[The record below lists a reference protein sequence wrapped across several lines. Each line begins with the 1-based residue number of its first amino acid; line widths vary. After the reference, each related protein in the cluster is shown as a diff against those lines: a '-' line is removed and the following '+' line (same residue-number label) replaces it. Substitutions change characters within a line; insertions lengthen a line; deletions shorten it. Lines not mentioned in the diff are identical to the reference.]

1 MSLDSNTIA
10 HQYTSKYDTVDI
22 NKYITGLSGKE
33 ANIDQEDINLIEI
46 YFINRH
52 NIQKSYDAQETQEM
66 QDTQD
71 TQDTQDNVI
80 DVSVKNSLETF
91 IDNYYKKSRVEKY
104 KSYTHKERTYTYEL
118 SNDNQYVSSK
128 IKKNMD
134 ILGNI
139 LVICSKNNKQP
150 NYTFPCTNEI
160 DSISE
165 YTIKEYK
172 ISNRISLIMHSDSD
186 NDNDIKTLYI
196 EYRHSNNVDIDKINE
211 TINKIIR
218 KILYQLS
225 QP

>member
-1 MSLDSNTIA
+1 MSQPVS
-10 HQYTSKYDTVDI
+10 SKSGTLDI
-22 NKYITGLSGKE
+22 NKYITGFPSVVG
-33 ANIDQEDINLIEI
+33 DGSQEDINLIEI
-46 YFINRH
+46 YFINRGIRGQQE
-52 NIQKSYDAQETQEM
+52 NIM
-66 QDTQD
+66 
-71 TQDTQDNVI
+71 

-104 KSYTHKERTYTYEL
+104 KSYTHKERIYTYEL
-118 SNDNQYVSSK
+118 SNDNQFVSSK
-128 IKKNMD
+128 IKKHMD
-134 ILGNI
+134 ILDNI

-160 DSISE
+160 DSVSE
-165 YTIKEYK
+165 YIIKEYK
-172 ISNRISLIMHSDSD
+172 ISNRISLILRCDSGGD
-186 NDNDIKTLYI
+186 SGSEEINTLYI

>member
-1 MSLDSNTIA
+1 MSLPVS
-10 HQYTSKYDTVDI
+10 SKSGTLDI
-22 NKYITGLSGKE
+22 NKYITGFPSVVG
-33 ANIDQEDINLIEI
+33 DGSQEDINLIEI
-46 YFINRH
+46 YFINRGIRGQQE
-52 NIQKSYDAQETQEM
+52 NIM
-66 QDTQD
+66 
-71 TQDTQDNVI
+71 

-104 KSYTHKERTYTYEL
+104 KSYTHKERIYTYEL
-118 SNDNQYVSSK
+118 SNDNQFVSSK
-128 IKKNMD
+128 IKKHMD
-134 ILGNI
+134 IIDNI

-165 YTIKEYK
+165 YIIKEYK
-172 ISNRISLIMHSDSD
+172 ISNRISLILRCDSGGD
-186 NDNDIKTLYI
+186 SGSEEINTLYI

>member
-1 MSLDSNTIA
+1 MSQPVS
-10 HQYTSKYDTVDI
+10 SKSGTLDI
-22 NKYITGLSGKE
+22 NKYITGFPSVVG
-33 ANIDQEDINLIEI
+33 DGSQEDINLIEI
-46 YFINRH
+46 YFINRGIRGQQEQQE
-52 NIQKSYDAQETQEM
+52 NIM
-66 QDTQD
+66 
-71 TQDTQDNVI
+71 

-91 IDNYYKKSRVEKY
+91 IDNYYKKSRVENY
-104 KSYTHKERTYTYEL
+104 KSYTHKERIYTYEL

-128 IKKNMD
+128 IKKHMD
-134 ILGNI
+134 IIDNI

-165 YTIKEYK
+165 YIIKEYK
-172 ISNRISLIMHSDSD
+172 ISNRISLILRSDSCD
-186 NDNDIKTLYI
+186 SGGGSEEIKTLYI

-218 KILYQLS
+218 KILYQAS

>member
-1 MSLDSNTIA
+1 MSQPVS
-10 HQYTSKYDTVDI
+10 SKSGTLDI
-22 NKYITGLSGKE
+22 NKYITGFPSVVGGGS
-33 ANIDQEDINLIEI
+33 QEDINLIEI
-46 YFINRH
+46 YFINRG
-52 NIQKSYDAQETQEM
+52 IRGPQGQQE
-66 QDTQD
+66 
-71 TQDTQDNVI
+71 NVI

-91 IDNYYKKSRVEKY
+91 IDNYYKKSRVEMY
-104 KSYTHKERTYTYEL
+104 KSYTHKERIYTYEL

-134 ILGNI
+134 ILDNI

-160 DSISE
+160 YSVSE
-165 YTIKEYK
+165 YIIKEYK
-172 ISNRISLIMHSDSD
+172 ISNRISLILRCDSCD
-186 NDNDIKTLYI
+186 SGGGEEIKTLYI

>member
-1 MSLDSNTIA
+1 MSLPVS
-10 HQYTSKYDTVDI
+10 SKSGTLDI
-22 NKYITGLSGKE
+22 NKYITGFPSVVG
-33 ANIDQEDINLIEI
+33 DGSQEDINLIEI
-46 YFINRH
+46 YFINRGIRGQQGQQE
-52 NIQKSYDAQETQEM
+52 NIM
-66 QDTQD
+66 
-71 TQDTQDNVI
+71 

-104 KSYTHKERTYTYEL
+104 KSYTHKERIYTYEL

-128 IKKNMD
+128 IKKHMD
-134 ILGNI
+134 IIDNI

-165 YTIKEYK
+165 YIIKEYK
-172 ISNRISLIMHSDSD
+172 ISNRISLILRCDSGGD
-186 NDNDIKTLYI
+186 SGSEEINTLYI

>member
-1 MSLDSNTIA
+1 MSQLVS
-10 HQYTSKYDTVDI
+10 SKSGTLDI
-22 NKYITGLSGKE
+22 NKYITGFPSVVGGGS
-33 ANIDQEDINLIEI
+33 QEDINLIEI
-46 YFINRH
+46 YFINRGIP
-52 NIQKSYDAQETQEM
+52 NE
-66 QDTQD
+66 
-71 TQDTQDNVI
+71 NVI

-104 KSYTHKERTYTYEL
+104 KSYTHNERIYTYEL

-128 IKKNMD
+128 IKKHMD
-134 ILGNI
+134 ILDNI

-165 YTIKEYK
+165 YIIKEYK
-172 ISNRISLIMHSDSD
+172 ISNRISLILRCDSGGD
-186 NDNDIKTLYI
+186 SGSEEINTLYI

>member
-46 YFINRH
+46 YFINRR

-66 QDTQD
+66 QD

>member
-1 MSLDSNTIA
+1 MSSDSNTIT
-10 HQYTSKYDTVDI
+10 HQYTSKYNTVDI
-22 NKYITGLSGKE
+22 NKYIKGLSGKD
-33 ANIDQEDINLIEI
+33 ANIEQEDINLIEI
-46 YFINRH
+46 YFINRS
-52 NIQKSYDAQETQEM
+52 NIQKSYDSCDAQETQE
-66 QDTQD
+66 TQD
-71 TQDTQDNVI
+71 IQDNVI

-104 KSYTHKERTYTYEL
+104 KSYTHKERIYTYEL

-134 ILGNI
+134 ILDNI

-160 DSISE
+160 DSVSE
-165 YTIKEYK
+165 YIIKEYK
-172 ISNRISLIMHSDSD
+172 ISNRISLILRSDIGDSRAE
-186 NDNDIKTLYI
+186 IKTLYI

-218 KILYQLS
+218 KILYQS
-225 QP
+225 SHT

>member
-1 MSLDSNTIA
+1 MSLPVS
-10 HQYTSKYDTVDI
+10 SKSGTLDI
-22 NKYITGLSGKE
+22 NKYITGFPSVVG
-33 ANIDQEDINLIEI
+33 DGSQEDINLIEI
-46 YFINRH
+46 YFINRDIRGLQE
-52 NIQKSYDAQETQEM
+52 NIM
-66 QDTQD
+66 
-71 TQDTQDNVI
+71 

-104 KSYTHKERTYTYEL
+104 KSYTHKERIYTYEL

-128 IKKNMD
+128 IKKHMD
-134 ILGNI
+134 IIDNI

-160 DSISE
+160 DSIYE
-165 YTIKEYK
+165 YIIKEYK
-172 ISNRISLIMHSDSD
+172 ISNRISLILRCDSGGD
-186 NDNDIKTLYI
+186 SGSEEINTLYI

>member
-1 MSLDSNTIA
+1 MSLPVS
-10 HQYTSKYDTVDI
+10 SKSGTLDI
-22 NKYITGLSGKE
+22 NKYITGFPSVVG
-33 ANIDQEDINLIEI
+33 DGSQEDINLIEI
-46 YFINRH
+46 YFINRGIRGQQGQQE
-52 NIQKSYDAQETQEM
+52 NIM
-66 QDTQD
+66 
-71 TQDTQDNVI
+71 

-104 KSYTHKERTYTYEL
+104 KSYTHKERIYTYEL
-118 SNDNQYVSSK
+118 SNDNQFVSSK
-128 IKKNMD
+128 IKKHMD
-134 ILGNI
+134 IIDNI

-165 YTIKEYK
+165 YIIKEYK
-172 ISNRISLIMHSDSD
+172 ISNRISLILRGDSCD
-186 NDNDIKTLYI
+186 SGGGGEEINTLYI

-218 KILYQLS
+218 KILYQAS

>member
-1 MSLDSNTIA
+1 MSLPVS
-10 HQYTSKYDTVDI
+10 SKSGTLDI
-22 NKYITGLSGKE
+22 NKYITGFPSVVG
-33 ANIDQEDINLIEI
+33 DGSQEDINLIEI
-46 YFINRH
+46 YFINRGIRGQQEQQE
-52 NIQKSYDAQETQEM
+52 NIM
-66 QDTQD
+66 
-71 TQDTQDNVI
+71 

-91 IDNYYKKSRVEKY
+91 IDNYYKKSRVENY
-104 KSYTHKERTYTYEL
+104 KSYTHKERIYTYEL

-128 IKKNMD
+128 IKKHMD
-134 ILGNI
+134 ILDNI

-160 DSISE
+160 DSVSE
-165 YTIKEYK
+165 YIIKEYK
-172 ISNRISLIMHSDSD
+172 ISNRISLILRCDSGGD
-186 NDNDIKTLYI
+186 SGSEDINTLYI

>member
-1 MSLDSNTIA
+1 MSLPVS
-10 HQYTSKYDTVDI
+10 SKSGTLDI
-22 NKYITGLSGKE
+22 NKYITGFPSVVG
-33 ANIDQEDINLIEI
+33 DGSQEDINLIEI
-46 YFINRH
+46 YFINRD
-52 NIQKSYDAQETQEM
+52 IRGLQE
-66 QDTQD
+66 
-71 TQDTQDNVI
+71 NVI

-104 KSYTHKERTYTYEL
+104 KSYTHKERIYTYEL

-128 IKKNMD
+128 IKKHMD
-134 ILGNI
+134 IIDNI

-165 YTIKEYK
+165 YIIKEYK
-172 ISNRISLIMHSDSD
+172 ISNRISLILRCDSGGD
-186 NDNDIKTLYI
+186 SGSEEINTLYI

>member
-1 MSLDSNTIA
+1 MSQPVS
-10 HQYTSKYDTVDI
+10 SKSGTLDI
-22 NKYITGLSGKE
+22 NKYITGFPSVVG
-33 ANIDQEDINLIEI
+33 DGSQEDINLIEI
-46 YFINRH
+46 YFINRGIRGQQEQQE
-52 NIQKSYDAQETQEM
+52 NIM
-66 QDTQD
+66 
-71 TQDTQDNVI
+71 

-91 IDNYYKKSRVEKY
+91 IDNYYKKSRVENY
-104 KSYTHKERTYTYEL
+104 KSYTHKERIYTYEL

-128 IKKNMD
+128 IKKHMD
-134 ILGNI
+134 IIDNI

-160 DSISE
+160 DSVSE
-165 YTIKEYK
+165 YIIKEYK
-172 ISNRISLIMHSDSD
+172 ISNRISLILRSDSCD
-186 NDNDIKTLYI
+186 SGGGGEEIKTLYI

>member
-46 YFINRH
+46 YFINRR
-52 NIQKSYDAQETQEM
+52 NIQKSYDA

-104 KSYTHKERTYTYEL
+104 KSYTHKERIYTYEL

-134 ILGNI
+134 ILDNI

-172 ISNRISLIMHSDSD
+172 ISNRISLIMHSD

-225 QP
+225 QS